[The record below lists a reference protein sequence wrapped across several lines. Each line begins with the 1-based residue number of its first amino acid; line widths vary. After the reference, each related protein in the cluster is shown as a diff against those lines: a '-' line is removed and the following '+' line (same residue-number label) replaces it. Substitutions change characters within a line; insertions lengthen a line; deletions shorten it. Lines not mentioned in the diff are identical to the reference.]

1 MRKAAYFIIQCL
13 TMALLALSA
22 NVYAQSGDKRKEHPL
37 VSGPAGYKVAE
48 DTQVTA
54 FGSFTR
60 GQFGEFICE
69 GKKPCPDNLP
79 GFKSGKFIAE
89 GKITKV
95 VYRNDTMP
103 AGEQAILRNYENAI
117 KQLGGSKLTSN
128 DASVIGAHLFF
139 IEKNN
144 QRTWMILDN
153 SNNLVILTFLE
164 EKAMEQIVT
173 AGQLA
178 DSIKRQGFATL
189 YINFDNNKS
198 DIKPEAQ
205 PSLKEVVQLLKT
217 DPALK
222 LSVEGHTDNVG
233 SASAN
238 KKLSGARAGSVVK
251 FLVAGGVD
259 VKRLSSKGLGSE
271 VPVADNRGDQDR
283 AKNRRVEL
291 VKVK

>member
-1 MRKAAYFIIQCL
+1 MQKMAYFITQCL
-13 TMALLALSA
+13 SLVLLVTSMHVSA
-22 NVYAQSGDKRKEHPL
+22 QANDKRKEHPL
-37 VSGPAGYKVAE
+37 VSGPAGYAVAE
-48 DTQVTA
+48 DTQVVA
-54 FGSFTR
+54 FGTFTR

-69 GKKPCPDNLP
+69 GKKPCPDSLP
-79 GFKSGKFIAE
+79 GFKGGKFIAE

-95 VYRNDTMP
+95 VYRNDAKPT
-103 AGEQAILRNYENAI
+103 GELAILRNYENAI

-128 DASVIGAHLFF
+128 DASVIGAHLFLV
-139 IEKNN
+139 EKNN

-178 DSIKRQGFATL
+178 DSINKQGFATL

-205 PSLKEVVQLLKT
+205 PSLKEVVQLLKA

-233 SASAN
+233 GASAN
-238 KKLSGARAGSVVK
+238 KTLSGTRAGSVVK

-259 VKRLSSKGLGSE
+259 AKRLSSKGLGSE
-271 VPVADNRGDQDR
+271 VPVADNRGEEGR

-291 VKVK
+291 VKMK